1 MTDAIKRSDL
11 KYPNAAGDR
20 ALEPVIQSAMGI
32 VRESA
37 GLLYHIAGFGI
48 ALVSDPK
55 PNRGAKQTRSAAPK
69 GANVIVF
76 SQLGTSSRRPKLS
89 RNRP

>member
-20 ALEPVIQSAMGI
+20 TLEPVIQSALGI
-32 VRESA
+32 VGESA
-37 GLLYHIAGFGI
+37 GLLYHVVGFGI

-55 PNRGAKQTRSAAPK
+55 PNRGTRQTRLAAPK
-69 GANVIVF
+69 SANVIPF
-76 SQLGTSSRRPKLS
+76 PQLRTSSHRLD

>member
-32 VRESA
+32 ARESA
-37 GLLYHIAGFGI
+37 GLFHHIVGFAV

-55 PNRGAKQTRSAAPK
+55 PNRGTKQTRSAAPK
-69 GANVIVF
+69 SANVIPF
-76 SQLGTSSRRPKLS
+76 PQLGTSSRRPKLS